1 MSLIICRNNKSDL
14 EDIGEKSSIFEPWSF
29 RNQLTSNVE
38 IPANAQVA
46 LQSAKL
52 NMDGSIV
59 LGDDTKVFYMYFGP
73 ELFDPNV
80 YGVGDA
86 STFRITGIENSTQ
99 LPMRV
104 PLFEGKKNRL
114 EKMNVND
121 IAIEIERSVKEQL
134 TNPNLKDRFTCVV
147 EHNADG
153 SLKGFKWTFNEAI
166 TGAGATQF
174 APTNTIPPPFN
185 HLAERQ
191 RGIMD
196 AMKTTQREYQITNG
210 ASGVAPPW
218 TYAGGVFS
226 TLVGGNPSVRDV
238 SRCVIGNV
246 SPLNLKGGLC
256 KFDIINAN
264 PATGGRFM
272 VGLAR
277 ASRGSSKLQRGRIRP
292 HGFRFGNGAIT
303 KPWMAAYMDF
313 FAFFNVGDTDFGPAQ
328 GVGHLRLG
336 HTVVNKDDLGGK
348 SGNVSGN
355 ANRPKFQD
363 IQYGDGNNDSAGN
376 PTQDTGCHPNVVASA
391 GFSAV
396 YGYDLTQNALGIHF
410 IRFQVSG
417 NIVSI
422 SMEDN
427 AAQVYDLI
435 TYDATRNMEN
445 NLKPITQTC
454 ENLLPAMVLNNAGIG
469 AAGNIAIQLTQWDG
483 ANQSCP
489 NYDFLSDEPRKNALA
504 DRVYTNSVKLWTQIA
519 RIDRVKAVDYS
530 LANLGQ
536 PNQLHAY
543 GNFDAGGNKQFT
555 NLQHVWITMPN
566 QRFGG
571 RPDGMLTSGANTSR
585 FLGLPDTPTFG
596 TWTLT
601 GTHNRERESFAVPS
615 LLPTRSIF
623 VRLENFGNES
633 VNAFQGLK
641 SKIIAHLPRFDGVN
655 SLGPLYLEPRNLV
668 YVDLGNPAPIK
679 INSFDLSLCYSD
691 ETYATSLVGTTI
703 IVLHVKEKGT

>member
-1 MSLIICRNNKSDL
+1 MSLIVCSNNRTDN
-14 EDIGEKSSIFEPWSF
+14 EEIGEKSSIFEPWSF

-38 IPANAQVA
+38 IPANGQVA
-46 LQSAKL
+46 LQSVKL
-52 NMDGSIV
+52 NMDGSII

-73 ELFDPNV
+73 QLFDPNV

-104 PLFEGKKNRL
+104 ALFEGKANRL

-121 IAIEIERSVKEQL
+121 LAVEIERSVKEQL

-174 APTNTIPPPFN
+174 APTSTIPPAFN
-185 HLAERQ
+185 HLAVRQ
-191 RGIMD
+191 RGVLD
-196 AMKTTQREYQITNG
+196 AMKSTQRDYQITNG
-210 ASGVAPPW
+210 ASGAAPPW

-226 TLVGGNPSVRDV
+226 TLIGGAPAVRTP
-238 SRCVIGNV
+238 SRCMIANV

-264 PATGGRFM
+264 PAIGGRFM
-272 VGLAR
+272 VGLTR
-277 ASRGSSKLQRGRIRP
+277 ASRGRTKLQNGRIRP

-303 KPWMAAYMDF
+303 RPWMAAYMDF
-313 FAFFNVGDTDFGPAQ
+313 FAFFNIGGAGQ
-328 GVGHLRLG
+328 GAAAAAGHLRLG

-348 SGNVSGN
+348 SGSVAGN
-355 ANRPKFQD
+355 SNRPKQQD
-363 IQYGDGNNDSAGN
+363 FAYGDGTNGSV
-376 PTQDTGCHPNVVASA
+376 DTGCHNAVVVSA
-391 GFSAV
+391 GFDPV
-396 YGYDLTQNALGIHF
+396 YGYDLTTNPLGIHF

-417 NIVSI
+417 NIVAI

-427 AAQVYDLI
+427 AGQVYDLV
-435 TYDATRNMEN
+435 TYDAARNMER

-454 ENLLPAMVLNNAGIG
+454 ENLLPSIVLNNSGIG
-469 AAGNIAIQLTQWDG
+469 AAGNIAVQITQWDG
-483 ANQSCP
+483 TNQSCP
-489 NYDFLSDEPRKNALA
+489 NYDFLSDDPVKNGLV
-504 DRVYTNSVKLWTQIA
+504 DRVYTGSNKLWTQVS
-519 RIDRVKAVDYS
+519 RVDRVKAVDYS

-536 PNQLHAY
+536 VNQLHAY
-543 GNFDAGGNKQFT
+543 GNFDAAGNKEFT
-555 NLQHVWITMPN
+555 NLFHVWSTMPN
-566 QRFGG
+566 QQFGG
-571 RPDGMLTSGANTSR
+571 PDCMLTAGANTSR
-585 FLGLPDTPTFG
+585 FLGLPLTPTFG
-596 TWTLT
+596 DWTLT
-601 GTHNRERESFAVPS
+601 GTFNRERSSFAQPS
-615 LLPTRSIF
+615 LLPTRSVF

-641 SKIIAHLPRFDGVN
+641 SKIIAHLPRFDGIHA
-655 SLGPLYLEPRNLV
+655 LGPLYLEPHNLV
-668 YVDLGNPAPIK
+668 YVDLKNPSPMK

-703 IVLHVKEKGT
+703 IVLHIREKPS